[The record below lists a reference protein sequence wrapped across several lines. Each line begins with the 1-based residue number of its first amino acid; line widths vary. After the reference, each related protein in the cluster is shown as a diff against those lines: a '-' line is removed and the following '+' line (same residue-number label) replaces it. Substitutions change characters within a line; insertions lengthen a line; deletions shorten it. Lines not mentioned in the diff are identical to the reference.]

1 MHISIPVRRRLLD
14 HLDAG
19 ASLTVVHAPAG
30 SGKTTL
36 LRAWTHE
43 LTLRGRPVLWVNL
56 TPRTQ
61 FTQQVRD
68 AVSAAVT
75 ETGVLE
81 GLSGKRA
88 DTLRVQ
94 GDELPAREALGTLFS
109 LVPGLVLVIDG
120 AEHVTEDPDVLWDEL
135 LTLAANHPRSRVVLT
150 TRWLPG
156 QRAEVLSLDPIVDLV
171 DAEMLALTPDEVAEA
186 VAAAAVVAPPL
197 AEELLRETGG
207 HPRTVMAALLAAADD
222 PGTTST
228 AWRRLVR
235 VHTLADLDR
244 LDLRDTV
251 EAIAMV
257 PLTDVALTAELT
269 GTAEADARA
278 ALGRVEAHG
287 YGRWRTSGAGHPV
300 LELTAAAREAVG
312 GGATPPDAES
322 LVAWL
327 VEHDELGHALDL
339 ALRTGLLA
347 RATTLYRRLLVLR
360 PFDFT
365 SSFDGTLR
373 TVPAD
378 ELLRHPMLAVARG
391 VALLANPAT
400 QQEADAYFE
409 PIARRDPRE
418 VVEATPDDELMDLTA
433 QSVVLG
439 VLGRPALS
447 AEAAVEAARR
457 LDDPAFARRVDP
469 TILTPLA
476 CILSQ
481 CLMDAGHVRAA
492 ERLISRG
499 AAVAAPELVHYTA
512 LYGRAW
518 YGLDGRMTEARAMH
532 ARVGQGMD
540 IPGAEAAGV
549 SWGPR
554 TRAVE
559 GLGAALLHLDR
570 WQFDAAEQ
578 QVEEEQS
585 PRWDPSRAWR
595 EWVRL
600 HVALGRGTHDRAVR
614 AATTALEEAGPQ
626 QPSLARAA
634 LTNVVAICWLATG
647 SVFRAKQAVA
657 SAPEHPGQTAPARLL
672 IEMSSVGADAALHLA
687 TQLRNEA
694 GHTVRSRAAVES
706 IAAAAALRTGGVE
719 LAGQLLGAS
728 ATLFAEHGCRS
739 HLLYVPAS
747 DLAALHD
754 LAHTEESTAAL
765 DYLGDSWC
773 HAKLAEPTPTVALT
787 TRERAVLEALAA
799 HRSRADLAHALH
811 VSENTVKSQLRSIYR
826 KLGVTQRGEAIN
838 RALEL
843 DLLRERRPSAS

>member
-1 MHISIPVRRRLLD
+1 MHIPIPVRKRLLD
-14 HLDAG
+14 QLDDG

-43 LTLRGRPVLWVNL
+43 HTDQGRPALWVNL
-56 TPRTQ
+56 TPRTRL
-61 FTQQVRD
+61 TQQVRD

-81 GLSGKRA
+81 GLTGKRA
-88 DTLRVQ
+88 ETLRDQ
-94 GDELPAREALGTLFS
+94 GDDMPAQEALGTLFS
-109 LVPGLVLVIDG
+109 TVPGLVLVIDG
-120 AEHVTEDPDVLWDEL
+120 AEHVTEDPDVMWDEL

-150 TRWLPG
+150 TRWLPT
-156 QRAEVLSLDPIVDLV
+156 QRAEVLALDPTVDLV
-171 DAEMLALTPDEVAEA
+171 DAEMLALTPDEVAA
-186 VAAAAVVAPPL
+186 TVAAAAVVAPPL
-197 AEELLRETGG
+197 TEELLRETGG
-207 HPRTVMAALLAAADD
+207 HPRTLMAALLAAAED
-222 PGTTST
+222 PGTAATT
-228 AWRRLVR
+228 WRRLIR

-244 LDLRDTV
+244 IGIRHLV
-251 EAIAMV
+251 EATAAV
-257 PLTDVALTAELT
+257 PLTDVPLTAELT
-269 GTAEADARA
+269 GTTEEAARA
-278 ALGRVEAHG
+278 ALAHAEAHG
-287 YGRWRTSGAGHPV
+287 YGRWRTSAADRPV
-300 LELTAAAREAVG
+300 FELTTAAREAVG
-312 GGATPPDAES
+312 TGAAPVDADS
-322 LVAWL
+322 LVTWL

-339 ALRTGLLA
+339 SLRSGLLG
-347 RATTLYRRLLVLR
+347 RATSLYRRLLVLR

-373 TVPAD
+373 TVPAA
-378 ELLRHPMLAVARG
+378 ELRRHPMLAVARG

-409 PIARRDPRE
+409 PIARRDPRQ
-418 VVEATPDDELMDLTA
+418 VSEASPDDELMDLTA

-439 VLGRPALS
+439 VLGRPGPS

-457 LDDPAFARRVDP
+457 LDGPEFARQVDP
-469 TILTPLA
+469 QILTPLS

-499 AAVAAPELVHYTA
+499 SAVAAPELVHYTA

-540 IPGAEAAGV
+540 TPGAEAAGV

-570 WQFDAAEQ
+570 WELDAAEQ

-614 AATTALEEAGPQ
+614 AASTALEEAGPQ

-634 LTNVVAICWLATG
+634 LANVVAICWLATG
-647 SVFRAKQAVA
+647 SVARAKQAVA
-657 SAPEHPGQTAPARLL
+657 AAPEHPGQTAPARLL

-687 TQLRNEA
+687 GQLRDEA
-694 GHTVRSRAAVES
+694 GHTVRSRAAVEAV
-706 IAAAAALRTGGVE
+706 AAAAALRTDGAE

-728 ATLFAEHGCRS
+728 AALHAEHGCRS
-739 HLLYVPAS
+739 HLLYLSAS
-747 DLAALHD
+747 DLAALHE
-754 LAHTEESTAAL
+754 LAHSEESVTAL
-765 DYLGDSWC
+765 EYLGDSWC
-773 HAKLAEPTPTVALT
+773 HTQLAESTPSVALT

-811 VSENTVKSQLRSIYR
+811 VSENTIKSQLRSIYR

-843 DLLRERRPSAS
+843 DLLQKRRTSAP